1 MKWQFRRLHW
11 FRYGNCWSWWKVTVS
26 RYYSDKML
34 IITWGRIG
42 IVFERGLLPHVRALR
57 GVRQ

>member
-42 IVFERGLLPHVRALR
+42 IVFE
-57 GVRQ
+57 Q